1 MNWQFTKEM
10 ANKYI
15 GRCPIYLNWG
25 KKKEKPIKAIEFH
38 PGLSKRNAPKHC

>member
-25 KKKEKPIKAIEFH
+25 KKKKNLLKP
-38 PGLSKRNAPKHC
+38 